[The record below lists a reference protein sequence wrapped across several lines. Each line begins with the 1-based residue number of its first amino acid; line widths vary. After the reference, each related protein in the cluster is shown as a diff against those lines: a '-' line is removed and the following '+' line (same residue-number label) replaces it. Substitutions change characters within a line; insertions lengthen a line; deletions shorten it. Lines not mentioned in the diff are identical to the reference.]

1 MLTEFKLPGLG
12 ENIKSG
18 VVTKIM
24 VKAGDAVSTG
34 QPVLELETDKAV
46 LEVPSSVSGVVKEIL
61 IKPNTEI
68 KVGQVILKIE
78 AGAALKEKPQAAPA
92 PKTEPPAFQ
101 PPKPQESP
109 VKTESSK
116 VSAST
121 PQTMTSP
128 ALAQPKTEIPLEVRT
143 DVAAAPSVRRFARE
157 IGIDISQ
164 VPGSGSG
171 GRISIE
177 DVKAYAKAL
186 NTGAIRSPQGG
197 SGVSVPLPD
206 FSRWGQIEKQP
217 MSPLRKKAAEHLSH
231 AWTTIPYVTQFDKA
245 DITDLETLR
254 KKFSQKVEAKGG
266 KLTITPFLMKV
277 IASAL
282 KNFPQFNA
290 SIDMARN
297 EVIHKKYYSI
307 GIAVD
312 TDRGLIVPV
321 VKDVDK
327 KSILDLAVELVQ
339 LSERA
344 RNKKTTLDEMQGGT
358 FTITNLGGIGGT
370 AFTPIVN
377 SPEVAILGVARSAVE
392 PLYNGNLSSP
402 RLMLPLCLSYDHRV
416 IDGADGARF
425 LRWVVETIEQPF
437 LMDLE
442 G

>member
-24 VKAGDAVSTG
+24 IKPGDKVSNG
-34 QPVLELETDKAV
+34 QPILELETDKAV
-46 LEVPSSVSGVVKEIL
+46 LEVPSSISGVVKEIL
-61 IKPNTEI
+61 IKLSTEV
-68 KVGQVILKIE
+68 KVGQVIMKVE
-78 AGAALKEKPQAAPA
+78 AGAAGAASIRESPAAPPMKSEPAKPQVQISQAPA
-92 PKTEPPAFQ
+92 HIESPRIEQPAFQ
-101 PPKPQESP
+101 DFQPPGQ
-109 VKTESSK
+109 
-116 VSAST
+116 ST
-121 PQTMTSP
+121 
-128 ALAQPKTEIPLEVRT
+128 IEVRT

-157 IGIDISQ
+157 IGIDVHR
-164 VPGSGSG
+164 VPGSGPK

-186 NTGAIRSPQGG
+186 NTGAIRGPAGTAITA
-197 SGVSVPLPD
+197 VTLPD
-206 FSRWGQIEKQP
+206 FSKWGSIEKQP
-217 MSPLRKKAAEHLSH
+217 MSPLRKKAAEHLSY
-231 AWTTIPYVTQFDKA
+231 AWATIPHVTQFDKA
-245 DITDLETLR
+245 DITDLEILR
-254 KKFSQKVEAKGG
+254 KKFAKKVEAKGG

-290 SIDMARN
+290 TIDMVRN
-297 EVIHKKYYSI
+297 EVIYKKYYNI

-327 KSILDLAVELVQ
+327 KGIVELAVELVQ
-339 LSERA
+339 LSEKA
-344 RNKKTTLDEMQGGT
+344 RNKKTTLEEMQGGT
-358 FTITNLGGIGGT
+358 FTITNLGSIGGT

-377 SPEVAILGVARSAVE
+377 SPEVAILGVSHSSME
-392 PLYNGNLSSP
+392 PLYNGNFCSP
-402 RLMLPLCLSYDHRV
+402 KLMLPLCLSYDHRV

-425 LRWVVETIEQPF
+425 LRWIIEAVEQPF
-437 LMDLE
+437 LMELE